1 MKYFSFKIIAFICIF
16 LSTATVADLKLMEQ
30 KIQDPD
36 MGEVSLMV
44 PVGYKLEVV
53 NSDLRR
59 PRMISF
65 APNGDMLIG
74 SQFYIYRFKP
84 PYNTLDNFVQMEGY
98 PHSVAIRGE
107 ELFIATTGGLYKSTY
122 DAKSSKFASGE
133 TKLVARIPGG
143 FGHSSRT
150 VGVGPDNN
158 IYVSIGI
165 SGNCSDQFLSD
176 SYRFGNR
183 RGGVM
188 QLDESTENPR
198 WLPFATGLR
207 NPVDFDWH
215 PTTGIMYAANNGPDH
230 WGFEQ
235 PPEYFS
241 KLLPG
246 SFHGMP
252 WFQFDGS
259 KLRRDPCADSDPPY
273 GIDQVSLP
281 VALFPSR
288 NAPLGMTFVPQNA
301 MDKEFEFNA
310 IVALHGSWG
319 TLPDGTFSGEPAT
332 RRPPAIVMVRF
343 ENGEA
348 TGVESVVTGFQLK
361 DGQRWARPADVA
373 IAPTGEMYF
382 TSDGGQ
388 LQGLLRLT
396 KE

>member
-1 MKYFSFKIIAFICIF
+1 
-16 LSTATVADLKLMEQ
+16 
-30 KIQDPD
+30 
-36 MGEVSLMV
+36 
-44 PVGYKLEVV
+44 
-53 NSDLRR
+53 
-59 PRMISF
+59 
-65 APNGDMLIG
+65 
-74 SQFYIYRFKP
+74 
-84 PYNTLDNFVQMEGY
+84 
-98 PHSVAIRGE
+98 
-107 ELFIATTGGLYKSTY
+107 
-122 DAKSSKFASGE
+122 
-133 TKLVARIPGG
+133 
-143 FGHSSRT
+143 
-150 VGVGPDNN
+150 
-158 IYVSIGI
+158 
-165 SGNCSDQFLSD
+165 
-176 SYRFGNR
+176 
-183 RGGVM
+183 M

-215 PTTGIMYAANNGPDH
+215 PATGIMYAANNGPDH

-288 NAPLGMTFVPQNA
+288 NAPLGLTFVPQNA
-301 MDKEFEFNA
+301 MDREFELNA

-373 IAPTGEMYF
+373 IAPSGEMYF